1 MVKNRIIYILVFL
14 IFSIIIFSFI
24 FNNISINYL
33 SYKYN
38 IINIQEKTVYDNGSY
53 HYYFNF
59 IKDNK
64 LIEGRTTQ
72 IENIPCDSINAQ
84 KCQLVKYRKERIL
97 LFFDP
102 IKIRLIE
109 FRDTVK
115 SSSDEIIYKN
125 GKN

>member
-1 MVKNRIIYILVFL
+1 MVKNKIIYALFFL
-14 IFSIIIFSFI
+14 IFTIFIFSLI
-24 FNNISINYL
+24 FNSISINYL

-38 IINIQEKTVYDNGSY
+38 IVNIQEKTVYDNGTY

-72 IENIPCDSINAQ
+72 IENIPWDSINAK

-102 IKIRLIE
+102 IRIRLIE

>member
-1 MVKNRIIYILVFL
+1 MVKDRIIYTLFFSVFSIFIFSL
-14 IFSIIIFSFI
+14 IFNSISV
-24 FNNISINYL
+24 NYL

-38 IINIQEKTVYDNGSY
+38 ITNIHQKIVYDNGTY

-72 IENIPCDSINAQ
+72 IENIPWDSINAQ
-84 KCQLVKYRKERIL
+84 KCQLAKYRKERVL